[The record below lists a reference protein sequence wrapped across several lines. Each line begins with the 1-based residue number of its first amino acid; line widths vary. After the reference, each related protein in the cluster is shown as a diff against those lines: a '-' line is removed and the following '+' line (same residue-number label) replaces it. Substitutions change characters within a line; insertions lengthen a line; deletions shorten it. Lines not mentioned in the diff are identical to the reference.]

1 MKLKIFIFVVLFSFA
16 FGFSDW
22 SEDIYPD
29 KWFSNAKDH
38 LEKILT
44 RKPNTNLAKN
54 TILFLGDGMG
64 ISTITAGRIL
74 KGQLKGFN
82 GEEEIT
88 NMEALDNVALSKV
101 FLMKFGTKE

>member
-1 MKLKIFIFVVLFSFA
+1 MSFKFFILVVLFSFTFA
-16 FGFSDW
+16 FSDW
-22 SEDIYPD
+22 SADVYPE
-29 KWFSNAKDH
+29 KWFWNAQTH

-44 RKPNTNLAKN
+44 RKPNKNLAKN

-82 GEEEIT
+82 GEEEVT
-88 NMEALDNVALSKV
+88 NMEAMDNVALSKV
-101 FLMKFGTKE
+101 FFFIS